1 MARLLVVGCVL
12 AACACGPVMTG
23 CSSAD
28 IAIKE
33 KFGYAKREQLVSRVQ
48 EARDGQQEAKQQ
60 FESALAEFLAV
71 TGVQTGDLEAKYNAL
86 KKEQDRS
93 ESRAKAVNDRIT
105 NVERVGEALF
115 KEWKGE
121 LSQYSSES
129 LRRASE
135 QQLRDTRAQ
144 YDKLIGVM
152 KAAAGKMQPVLAAFK
167 DQVLFLKHNLN
178 ARAIASLQSNA
189 DQLQGDI
196 AALVRDMEGSIAE
209 ANRFIQQMQA
219 AK

>member
-1 MARLLVVGCVL
+1 MIVSHPDRAAWL
-12 AACACGPVMTG
+12 AWR
-23 CSSAD
+23 AD
-28 IAIKE
+28 PDAHRIGASEVAALFELSPYRAPIDVWLE
-33 KFGYAKREQLVSRVQ
+33 KLG
-48 EARDGQQEAKQQ
+48 
-60 FESALAEFLAV
+60 
-71 TGVQTGDLEAKYNAL
+71 
-86 KKEQDRS
+86 
-93 ESRAKAVNDRIT
+93 RAAAVNDRIA

-121 LSQYSSES
+121 LSQYSSDS

-135 QQLRDTRAQ
+135 QQMNDTRVQ

-152 KAAAGKMQPVLAAFK
+152 KAAAGKMKPVLTAFK

-178 ARAIASLQSNA
+178 ARAIASLQANA

-196 AALVRDMEGSIAE
+196 AALVRDMETSIAE
-209 ANRFIQQMQA
+209 ANSFIQQMQS